1 MSPSLS
7 PVLAPLRSS
16 PLKVSWAR
24 NEKDLLRAQK
34 LRALAFGFSPPK
46 TPESLIVPE
55 QDRFDAFARHLIVV
69 DTDRDLC
76 VGTYRIL
83 DFRGAQRA
91 GGFYTGTEFD
101 ITSLSPFLEHTA
113 ELGRS
118 AVHPDYRSGGVISLL
133 WSALARIL
141 MKEEIRYLMGCASC
155 DLTDPSLDL
164 DRIYTYLRLEAWGE
178 EREAVVPYRHYP
190 CLFRPTQNPTP
201 PSLPPLL
208 KGYVRLGARILGE
221 PSHDPVFQTADFP
234 VWLSVNETS
243 GRYARHFFRSGRR
256 AVRGGRSE

>member
-1 MSPSLS
+1 MSTSMS

-24 NEKDLLRAQK
+24 NEKDLLRAQR
-34 LRALAFGFSPPK
+34 LRALAFGFSPPQ
-46 TPESLIVPE
+46 TPEHLIIPE
-55 QDRFDAFARHLIVV
+55 QDRFDSFARHLIVV

-83 DFRGAQRA
+83 DYRGAQKA

-101 ITSLSPFLEHTA
+101 ISALSPLLEHTA

-133 WSALARIL
+133 WSALARVL
-141 MKEEIRYLMGCASC
+141 MKEEIQYLMGCASC
-155 DLTDPSLDL
+155 DLTDPSLDI
-164 DRIYTYLRLEAWGE
+164 DRIYTYLRSQAWGE
-178 EREAVVPYRHYP
+178 DSQTVIPYRHYP
-190 CLFRPTQNPTP
+190 CLYRPGHDPRP
-201 PSLPPLL
+201 PVLPPLL
-208 KGYVRLGARILGE
+208 KGYVRLGAQVLGE

-234 VWLSVNETS
+234 VWLSVSETS
-243 GRYARHFFRSGRR
+243 GRYARHFFRSGRKT
-256 AVRGGRSE
+256 VRNRSAS